1 MKDPAKAS
9 PYNMWD
15 HLPDQP
21 MYVFKNIWVV
31 WYMNVT
37 NPLGV
42 PLGNILGAMAM
53 DNMI

>member
-1 MKDPAKAS
+1 
-9 PYNMWD
+9 
-15 HLPDQP
+15 
-21 MYVFKNIWVV
+21 V

-53 DNMI
+53 DNMIWNS